1 MSLLNSSP
9 QIRLFTI
16 IIFVSLVDGGIA
28 EKLQKFPS
36 IAEKRYTGCFPWG
49 GHVVSC
55 YPDFANAWLA
65 ITPRIEV
72 ISIPFRSEK
81 GRTIGADAVVGNR
94 TVVILFRVQRL
105 LFRLKRYTGYFGF
118 LSLSNHGKYQ
128 LRQKTSLVGRALASS
143 AEF

>member
-1 MSLLNSSP
+1 MDA
-9 QIRLFTI
+9 R
-16 IIFVSLVDGGIA
+16 IA

-49 GHVVSC
+49 RHVVSFRIVQFLLKRGQQSS
-55 YPDFANAWLA
+55 PQ
-65 ITPRIEV
+65 IEV
-72 ISIPFRSEK
+72 ISIPFPSEK

-118 LSLSNHGKYQ
+118 LSVKPREISAAPE
-128 LRQKTSLVGRALASS
+128 KTAR
-143 AEF
+143 